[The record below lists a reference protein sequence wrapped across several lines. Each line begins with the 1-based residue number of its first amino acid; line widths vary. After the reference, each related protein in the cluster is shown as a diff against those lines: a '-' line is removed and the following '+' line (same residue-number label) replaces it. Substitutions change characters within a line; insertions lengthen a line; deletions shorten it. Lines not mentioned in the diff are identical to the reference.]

1 MCVSSA
7 ESSSPAKAC
16 RLLAIVVV
24 LAVACAAHADII
36 RVDWAGGGDFLTIQ
50 EAIDSGAAGDTILV
64 ASGTYVGPLNRDLD
78 FHGVDLVL
86 QSEDGPENTTIDC
99 ERLGRGFCLHSG
111 ETLASLIS
119 GFAVV
124 NGYADPDTLPQPYG
138 CGGAVWLHAS
148 SARFVDMVFAV
159 NSTASEDVCRN
170 GGAIYIIGSA
180 RRVQVLGSVF
190 ENNCAYRG
198 GAIYSHDAAV
208 DVEDCVFTGNTSVDW
223 GGALCLLNG
232 VLTVLDSR
240 FARNEGLMGGA
251 IKLRGDEDHLVSN
264 CVFFGNHALDWGGA
278 ISSYASRPLMI
289 NCLFLQNSSEHSGAA
304 IGVSW
309 GANGTADGCTFIRNR
324 NIQSGGTFSSYKASP
339 LIQNCTF
346 AYNAPSPGA
355 GVIRAGRE
363 ASPQVTD
370 SVIAFA
376 EAGTAVYCDHE
387 TANPQTSYSCVFGN
401 AGGDS
406 LCGTF
411 NDIVFDD
418 PALCDTTGGTFY
430 LQECSPCVGAAAGGG
445 TIGAWD
451 VGCPC
456 DDPTGLAESP
466 DLLEVLGAAPN
477 PATGHVRIWYQN
489 ARHGGVLSL
498 SLFTAAGRRITE
510 FRPSDLTRRSGFL
523 EWDGRGHD
531 GTLVASGVYFYEL
544 SDGQRVVR
552 GRFALVR

>member
-1 MCVSSA
+1 MCISSA
-7 ESSSPAKAC
+7 KSDGPARVR

-24 LAVACAAHADII
+24 LAVACAAHADVI

-50 EAIDSGAAGDTILV
+50 EAIDSGAPGDTILV
-64 ASGTYVGPLNRDLD
+64 ASGTYTGPLNRDLD
-78 FHGVDLVL
+78 FDGVDLVL
-86 QSEDGPENTTIDC
+86 QSEDGPETTTIDC

-119 GFAVV
+119 GFALV

-148 SARFVDMVFAV
+148 SVSFESMLFEN
-159 NSTASEDVCRN
+159 NSTASGDANRN
-170 GGAIYIIGSA
+170 GGAIYVYGYYA
-180 RRVQVLGSVF
+180 QLRVTDCTFAANSG
-190 ENNCAYRG
+190 YKG
-198 GAIYSHDAAV
+198 GAIHTEHGTIDI
-208 DVEDCVFTGNTSVDW
+208 EDCTFEDNSSVNW
-223 GGALCLLNG
+223 GGAVCCDDG
-232 VLTVLDSR
+232 VLTVVDSR
-240 FARNEGLMGGA
+240 FAHNEGLMGGA
-251 IKLRGDEDHLVSN
+251 IKLRGDEDHLLSN

-278 ISSYASRPLMI
+278 ISSYASRPLMS

-309 GANGTADGCTFIRNR
+309 GANGTADGCTFIGNR

-346 AYNAPSPGA
+346 AYNAPSAGA

-370 SVIAFA
+370 SVIAFSD
-376 EAGTAVYCDHE
+376 AGTAVFCDHE
-387 TANPQTSYSCVFGN
+387 TANPQTSFSCVFGN

-411 NDIVFDD
+411 NDIIFED
-418 PALCDTTGGTFY
+418 PALCDTTDGRFH
-430 LQECSPCVGAAAGGG
+430 LEDCSPCLGAGAGGG
-445 TIGAWD
+445 TIGAWG

-456 DDPTGLAESP
+456 DDPTGVAESP